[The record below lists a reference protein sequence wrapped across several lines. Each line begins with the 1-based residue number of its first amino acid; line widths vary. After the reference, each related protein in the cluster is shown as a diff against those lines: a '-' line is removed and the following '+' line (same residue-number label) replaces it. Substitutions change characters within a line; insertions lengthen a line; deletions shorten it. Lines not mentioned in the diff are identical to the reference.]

1 MDGYA
6 NARPLQPID
15 SIEENTDLQQN
26 DAEKHVKHTVEE
38 LERFMVVIGM
48 LDALALQLGIN
59 IVFTCHVFANLVVD
73 PQVGEYSSWDLL
85 LHSPKNFKTYGKLSK
100 QAWRH

>member
-1 MDGYA
+1 MCLKTAIRTLIYNEIKYLDGPA

-38 LERFMVVIGM
+38 LEP
-48 LDALALQLGIN
+48 QLSHSSP
-59 IVFTCHVFANLVVD
+59 TFA
-73 PQVGEYSSWDLL
+73 
-85 LHSPKNFKTYGKLSK
+85 T
-100 QAWRH
+100 